1 MLQSPPMRRSV
12 AIIAGAALGCAAIL
26 CGQDAAAPQ
35 ARWHHVHINSTDP
48 QKSVEF
54 YASKFDC
61 EKARYRDRVEAV
73 WAQKSW
79 LLFDKV
85 SKAPPREIVSPIWHI
100 GWGAEDMKSTYE
112 KQIASGT
119 KFETPIT
126 DISGLVGRPENS
138 GAFFF
143 AYVLG
148 PDGELIELNTA
159 NHHRFGHLHL
169 LSADP
174 VSAAEW
180 YSKHLGIPVRG
191 RSTSERV
198 YNGFP
203 VSPSATLQSDN
214 VNIIIFP
221 MGYAKAQWPDLWRER
236 SGFETTRGR
245 SIDHVAF
252 SVDDLDGALTRLRA
266 GGVKILEE
274 PRSVLGVKSA
284 MIEGPDRIAIEIV
297 EGHASKP

>member
-1 MLQSPPMRRSV
+1 MRRSV
-12 AIIAGAALGCAAIL
+12 AIAAALGFAAFAFA
-26 CGQDAAAPQ
+26 QDAAVPE
-35 ARWHHVHINSTDP
+35 ARWHHVHINAQDP
-48 QKSVEF
+48 RASVEF
-54 YASKFDC
+54 YTSKFGC
-61 EKARYRDRVEAV
+61 EKARYQDRTDAV

-79 LLFDKV
+79 LLFEKV
-85 SKAPPREIVSPIWHI
+85 PNAPPREIVSPIWHI
-100 GWGAEDMKSTYE
+100 GWGAEDMKAAYD

-159 NHHRFGHLHL
+159 NHHHFGHLHL

-174 VSAAEW
+174 VAAAEW
-180 YSKHLGIPVRG
+180 YNRHLGIPVRG
-191 RSTSERV
+191 KSTRERM

-203 VSPSATLQSDN
+203 VSPSATLQSGN

-221 MGYAKAQWPDLWRER
+221 MGYAKAQWPDLWKDRLQ
-236 SGFETTRGR
+236 FETSRGR

-252 SVDDLDGALTRLRA
+252 SVDNLDQTLQRLRTA
-266 GGVKILEE
+266 GVKVLDE
-274 PRSVLGVKSA
+274 PRAILGVRSA

-297 EGHASKP
+297 EGHATKP